1 MLNLLLRFWD
11 ATSGEITLDGIDIR
25 DISVIDLRRQFGLVQ
40 QDVFLFSGTIAENVT
55 LGNPEYDGKR
65 LETALQQANAMSV
78 VRSAPDGL
86 ESTVGE
92 RGAKLSGGQKQLL
105 AISRALITDPSIL
118 LLDEATA
125 AVDTETE
132 RRIQEALERL
142 MTGRTTLLVAHRLST
157 IRNADKIVVLH
168 KGKIREVGKHSE
180 LIDLNGIY
188 ARLHSLQF
196 ANGVTA

>member
-1 MLNLLLRFWD
+1 
-11 ATSGEITLDGIDIR
+11 
-25 DISVIDLRRQFGLVQ
+25 
-40 QDVFLFSGTIAENVT
+40 
-55 LGNPEYDGKR
+55 
-65 LETALQQANAMSV
+65 
-78 VRSAPDGL
+78 
-86 ESTVGE
+86 
-92 RGAKLSGGQKQLL
+92 
-105 AISRALITDPSIL
+105 
-118 LLDEATA
+118 LDEATA